1 MAACPPVSNGPEP
14 VRTEA
19 CYENLELQDPSRYLC
34 VCKLQIEVKKRGEQ
48 NSMPTKTI
56 TETR

>member
-34 VCKLQIEVKKRGEQ
+34 EVKKRGEQ
-48 NSMPTKTI
+48 NSMPTETI